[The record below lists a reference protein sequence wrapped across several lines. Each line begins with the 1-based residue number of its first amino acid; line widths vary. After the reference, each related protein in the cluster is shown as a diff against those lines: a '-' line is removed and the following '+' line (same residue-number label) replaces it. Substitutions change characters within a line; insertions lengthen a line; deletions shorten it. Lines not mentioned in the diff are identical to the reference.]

1 MNLGVE
7 ALYFL
12 QKAVNL
18 SNEYEIATAAL
29 FIIYTTSS
37 SLFPDGTISMVGVSF
52 QFFLDQYC
60 SSLYGGPS
68 NCQRKRNTFRSDLL

>member
-7 ALYFL
+7 APYFL

-37 SLFPDGTISMVGVSF
+37 SLLPDGTISMAGVSF
-52 QFFLDQYC
+52 EFFLDQYR
-60 SSLYGGPS
+60 SSICGGLS
-68 NCQRKRNTFRSDLL
+68 SCQRKRNTCRSDLL

>member
-7 ALYFL
+7 APYFL

-29 FIIYTTSS
+29 FIIRTTSS
-37 SLFPDGTISMVGVSF
+37 SLLPDGTISMVGVSF
-52 QFFLDQYC
+52 
-60 SSLYGGPS
+60 
-68 NCQRKRNTFRSDLL
+68 